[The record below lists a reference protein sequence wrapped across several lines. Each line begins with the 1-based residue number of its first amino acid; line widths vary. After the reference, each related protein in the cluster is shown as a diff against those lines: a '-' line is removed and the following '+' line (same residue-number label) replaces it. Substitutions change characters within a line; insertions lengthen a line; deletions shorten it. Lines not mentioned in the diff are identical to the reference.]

1 VNVISGFSSALLDF
15 LDFGAVGKAPG
26 PKKTIKKK
34 TKQKRKK
41 KNRSGTPEVAETA
54 DDLRLYGNM
63 DFATNFHCPASVCER
78 ASVKSA

>member
-1 VNVISGFSSALLDF
+1 MISGFSSALLDF
-15 LDFGAVGKAPG
+15 LDFGAVGKAPRS
-26 PKKTIKKK
+26 KENNKKK
-34 TKQKRKK
+34 TKQKRK